1 MTPQRPSPLSL
12 VLALAALASV
22 ATPSQADPKDHRKAG
37 TRAALRSPAAVSKDV
52 DRLLGEAWREAGI
65 KPRRQA
71 SDAELLR
78 RASLDLSGVIPSEE
92 SARAYLLS
100 KKPDKYRAK
109 VRELLD
115 SPAYARTQA
124 LRWAYLLVGRDYLIR
139 SKNMSAV
146 KKMQK
151 RRARLM
157 GGESMGDE
165 GVYAGE
171 EAHSLDEW
179 LAARFKENSSWDE
192 VATSL
197 ITADGTVDSN
207 PAAYYML
214 RFSRDGKAPEATGNV
229 FRVFQGMQIQ
239 CAQCHDHP
247 YDDEFSQRDFWSLA
261 AFFSRTTA
269 RRTPPTPEQIKRR
282 GKGKARG
289 PFRVFDRGNGQAR
302 MPAPPGET
310 GSLVLPRFLDGQVIN
325 PGAGVNRRAAVAKMI
340 TDSKNAYFAK
350 ATVNRV
356 WSQFFGRG
364 LINPV
369 DEISEPSLVPE
380 VLALL
385 ETDFRASG
393 YDMKRLIQLVVST
406 KAYARTS
413 EGREDTKEKE
423 LELFARAPLRSLTAE
438 QLFYSVLS
446 ATGVEEVRRG
456 SRGAMRRLER
466 MKYGMLRQFVRT
478 FSTDDEDSES
488 IDEGTIPEALMLLNG
503 PLTND
508 AIRPRVGHPV
518 YDRLFAMKDVDAQI
532 KTIYVRVLSRT
543 PTRGERNTVRKYFA
557 GTKGLGPTARAQ
569 AYADVFW
576 ALMNSSEFNLIH

>member
-1 MTPQRPSPLSL
+1 MTPQRPSLLSL
-12 VLALAALASV
+12 VLAAAALISV
-22 ATPSQADPKDHRKAG
+22 AAPSHADPKDHRKAG
-37 TRAALRSPAAVSKDV
+37 TRAALRSPDAVASEV
-52 DRLLGEAWREAGI
+52 DRLLGAAWREAGI
-65 KPRRQA
+65 KPRKQA

-78 RASLDLSGVIPSEE
+78 RLSLDLSGVIPSEE
-92 SARAYLLS
+92 SARSYLLS
-100 KKPDKYRAK
+100 KKSKKYQAK
-109 VRELLD
+109 VGELLKG
-115 SPAYARTQA
+115 SAYARTQA

-157 GGESMGDE
+157 GGGSMQDE

-179 LAARFKENSSWDE
+179 LAARFRENTSWDD
-192 VATSL
+192 VAKAL
-197 ITADGTVDSN
+197 ITANGTVDTN

-214 RFSRDGKAPEATGNV
+214 RYSRDGKAPEVTGNV
-229 FRVFQGMQIQ
+229 FRVFQGLQIQ

-247 YDDEFSQRDFWSLA
+247 YDDDFSQRDFWSLA
-261 AFFSRTTA
+261 AFFSRTAA

-282 GKGKARG
+282 GKDKARG
-289 PFRVFDRGNGQAR
+289 PFRVFDRPNGQAR

-310 GSLVLPRFLDGQVIN
+310 GSLVLPRFLEGQVIN
-325 PGAGVNRRAAVAKMI
+325 PGAGVDRRAKVAELI

-369 DEISEPSLVPE
+369 DEVGEPSLVPA
-380 VLALL
+380 VMTLL
-385 ETDFRASG
+385 EMDFRASG
-393 YDMKRLIQLVVST
+393 YDMQRLIRLIVST

-413 EGREDTKEKE
+413 EGSEESKEQE
-423 LELFARAPLRSLTAE
+423 LELFARAPLRSLSAE

-466 MKYGMLRQFVRT
+466 MKYGLLRQFVRT
-478 FSTDDEDSES
+478 FGTDDEEGET

-518 YDRLFAMKDVDAQI
+518 YDRLFAMKDVDEQI
-532 KTIYVRVLSRT
+532 KTIYVRVLGRT
-543 PTRGERNTVRKYFA
+543 PTRSERNTVRKYFA
-557 GTKGLGPTARAQ
+557 ATKGLGPTARAQ

-576 ALMNSSEFNLIH
+576 ALINSSEFNLIH